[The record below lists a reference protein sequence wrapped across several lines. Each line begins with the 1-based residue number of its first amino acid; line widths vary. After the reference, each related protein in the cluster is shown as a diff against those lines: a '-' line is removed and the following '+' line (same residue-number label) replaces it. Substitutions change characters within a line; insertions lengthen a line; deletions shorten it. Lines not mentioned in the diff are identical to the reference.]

1 LDQTAV
7 VITDAA
13 GVIRF
18 WSSGAE
24 KAFGYAANE
33 AVGQTVELIIPAQY
47 RADHWTGFRRAME
60 VGAASAEGQINPF
73 PVRQA
78 DGAVVAFPGRLT
90 LIRQAEGQVVGAMV
104 VFG

>member
-7 VITDAA
+7 VITDAD

-18 WSSGAE
+18 WSGGAE
-24 KAFGYAANE
+24 KAFGYPANE
-33 AVGQTVELIIPAQY
+33 AVGQTVELIIPTQY

-60 VGAASAEGQINPF
+60 LGAASLEGRTNPF

-78 DGAVVAFPGRLT
+78 DGAVATFLGTLT
-90 LIRQAEGQVVGAMV
+90 LIRQAEGQVVGAIV